1 MNWFQKFMRGRYGVD
16 QFSFALLIGYFC
28 FTIVGSFVRIQVLS
42 YIGIL
47 LFVYCWFRI
56 LSKQT
61 YKRSLENT
69 KFLQAVYPIRVWL
82 QLQRKKYVDRKAFK
96 YYKCPKCQQYLRVPK
111 GKGNIVITCPKC
123 RTKFEKRT

>member
-28 FTIVGSFVRIQVLS
+28 FTIACSLVGIQVLS

-56 LSKQT
+56 LSKQP

-69 KFLQAVYPIRVWL
+69 KFLQIIYPIKVWF
-82 QLQRKKYVDRKAFK
+82 QLQRKKYVDRKVYK
-96 YYKCPKCQQYLRVPK
+96 YYKCPKCQQYLRVP
-111 GKGNIVITCPKC
+111 
-123 RTKFEKRT
+123 

>member
-1 MNWFQKFMRGRYGVD
+1 M
-16 QFSFALLIGYFC
+16 
-28 FTIVGSFVRIQVLS
+28 LS

-56 LSKQT
+56 LSKQP

-69 KFLQAVYPIRVWL
+69 KFLQIIYPIKVWF
-82 QLQRKKYVDRKAFK
+82 QLQRKKYVDRKVYK

-111 GKGNIVITCPKC
+111 GKGQIVITCPKC